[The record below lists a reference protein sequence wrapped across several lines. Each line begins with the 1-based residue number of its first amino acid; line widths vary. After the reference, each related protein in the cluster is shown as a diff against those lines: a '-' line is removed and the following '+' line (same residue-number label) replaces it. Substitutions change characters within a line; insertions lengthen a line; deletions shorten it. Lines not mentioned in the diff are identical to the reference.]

1 MTQIQPTI
9 RSMTFDEADHA
20 GHHSRGQILEYENR
34 TYKLNA
40 GTSDKIHVFSRSIYQ
55 FVLTINRSLGYVGL
69 DAYVPLEEE
78 PINTIFLH
86 SDYQIKELLGNHWN
100 QMTPETLATRLTEY
114 LM

>member
-1 MTQIQPTI
+1 
-9 RSMTFDEADHA
+9 MTFDEADQA
-20 GHHSRGQILEYENR
+20 GLFSRGLILEYEKRN
-34 TYKLNA
+34 YKLNA
-40 GTSDKIHVFSRSIYQ
+40 GTSDKIHVFTRSIYL
-55 FVLTINRSLGYVGL
+55 FVLTINRFLGYIGL

-86 SDYQIKELLGNHWN
+86 SDYQIKELLGKHWK